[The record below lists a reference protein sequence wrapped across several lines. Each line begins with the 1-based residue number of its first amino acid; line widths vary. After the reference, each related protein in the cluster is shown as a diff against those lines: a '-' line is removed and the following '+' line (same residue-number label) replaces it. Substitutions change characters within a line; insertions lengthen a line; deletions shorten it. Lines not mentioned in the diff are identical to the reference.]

1 MSVGWIC
8 HRTVLVFCSAIVACV
23 APPYVLGESPNDLVQ
38 FQGVGGCAGGSTRCT
53 GFPQTKSSI
62 LCRARFVVVAL
73 FLIARGVHVH
83 GFVVQF
89 QGVGGCAGRSTRCT
103 KFPQTKSSI
112 LWRVQFVVVALFLI
126 ARGVPVHEFVVSARH
141 AGLQR
146 GYEHRL
152 FNRISNYLFNCFL
165 NCLFNSLFNRL
176 FNYPI
181 AHFQLAKTDMQCKLR
196 DPMGC
201 WPKPIQPYRKK
212 AWVVVVVVA
221 VGLCFLFFEANCNQS
236 HPAWLS
242 PLSSSPALPG
252 PSSRL
257 VWLPPAPASSSPDIA
272 LAAPSSSL
280 CTLQDL
286 LLSLWPSARSYASW
300 LALLSSPSF
309 SSSPSAELPGILRR
323 TPGLLGRCQHPA
335 SSGQHGP

>member
-152 FNRISNYLFNCFL
+152 FNRISNYLFNCP
-165 NCLFNSLFNRL
+165 FNR
-176 FNYPI
+176 NY
-181 AHFQLAKTDMQCKLR
+181 
-196 DPMGC
+196 
-201 WPKPIQPYRKK
+201 KPPCEK
-212 AWVVVVVVA
+212 
-221 VGLCFLFFEANCNQS
+221 QS
-236 HPAWLS
+236 HLNLNQKHISKISFGPLGVDHGPLRRALVDPRKGPGRPQGSTRTLYERPDRFQKGSWSTPGVDQDPLRKVPIDSRKGPGRPLGSTRTLS
-242 PLSSSPALPG
+242 EKG
-252 PSSRL
+252 PSRH
-257 VWLPPAPASSSPDIA
+257 
-272 LAAPSSSL
+272 
-280 CTLQDL
+280 Q
-286 LLSLWPSARSYASW
+286 
-300 LALLSSPSF
+300 
-309 SSSPSAELPGILRR
+309 
-323 TPGLLGRCQHPA
+323 
-335 SSGQHGP
+335 GQSQCPKIWII